1 MRTLFAMQTVGNF
14 MAPAGVMVL
23 GVVWP
28 GGAAIRGDRNTT
40 AAFRRNR
47 LPEE

>member
-14 MAPAGVMVL
+14 MAPTGVMVL

-28 GGAAIRGDRNTT
+28 GGVAIRGDRSTS